1 MDNLG
6 GLALLIGFA
15 IVWLLAVCGFAYW
28 VLAKELPRL
37 VGAMK
42 KSGMSDEEISKKM
55 INVAFPPRFHK

>member
-6 GLALLIGFA
+6 GLALFIGFA

-37 VGAMK
+37 VEVMK
-42 KSGMSDEEISKKM
+42 ESGMSDKEISKKM